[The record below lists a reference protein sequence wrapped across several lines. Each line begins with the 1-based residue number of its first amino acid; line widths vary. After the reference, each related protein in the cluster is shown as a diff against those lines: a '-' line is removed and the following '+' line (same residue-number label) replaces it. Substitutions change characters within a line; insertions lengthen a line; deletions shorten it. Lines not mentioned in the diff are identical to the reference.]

1 MPFISTQDSKMNAIR
16 TLMTDF
22 DSGVIEIPTK
32 EFFPH
37 LYNELSAFTYKYSA
51 NGKISFSHPNGVN
64 DDCVDSL
71 WLANLSRNKI
81 KSSGLNSIKIGLGT
95 SKFDVDWGYG
105 G

>member
-1 MPFISTQDSKMNAIR
+1 MNAIR
-16 TLMTDF
+16 TLMTDM
-22 DSGVIEIPTK
+22 DAGVIEIPTK

-64 DDCVDSL
+64 DDCVDAL

-81 KSSGLNSIKIGLGT
+81 KSSGLNAIKIGMTNNNLNPQ
-95 SKFDVDWGYG
+95 WG
-105 G
+105 